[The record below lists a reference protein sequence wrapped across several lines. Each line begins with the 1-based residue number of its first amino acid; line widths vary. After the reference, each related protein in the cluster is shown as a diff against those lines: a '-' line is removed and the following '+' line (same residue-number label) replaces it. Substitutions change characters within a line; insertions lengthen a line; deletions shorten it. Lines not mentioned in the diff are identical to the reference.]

1 VKDQNYFNLFFS
13 VPEVDVR
20 RLAGPGGA
28 ASTRRPGGASVCLAD
43 TAIGMPRPAEAA
55 IEAIDYIARLV
66 RMRRARVLLHR

>member
-20 RLAGPGGA
+20 RLAG
-28 ASTRRPGGASVCLAD
+28 PGGASVCLAD